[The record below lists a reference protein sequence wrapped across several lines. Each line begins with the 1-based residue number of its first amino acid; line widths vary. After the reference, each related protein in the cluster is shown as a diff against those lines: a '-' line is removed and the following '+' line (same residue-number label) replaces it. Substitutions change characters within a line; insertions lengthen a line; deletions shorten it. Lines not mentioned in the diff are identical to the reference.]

1 MALSD
6 TWFLDGYIDF
16 ELQKYKLLAY
26 LKEVNQH
33 FDATRLY
40 PQLGDLIAHYRNL
53 ENFRKN
59 KQLLQE
65 QFPKELSKIET
76 KPPELVY
83 KQLLGDDDTMAE
95 LELITDYAA
104 DMMKTTI
111 DNGAG
116 IYEHVEKRLSIEPVG
131 IIPLYKNEGY
141 LLLHYNQDNIVRAYN
156 YAISMLQH
164 SNTNYTAVSLNY
176 IDSFAKNIS
185 VTYNNIKTQL
195 LRAIRTL
202 PNPAVYLVESELAVP
217 LNETLLPIA
226 RRALVRYIGIA

>member
-59 KQLLQE
+59 KQLLQD

-83 KQLLGDDDTMAE
+83 KQLLEDDDTMAE

-116 IYEHVEKRLSIEPVG
+116 IYEHVEKQLSIEPVG

-141 LLLHYNQDNIVRAYN
+141 LLLHYNHDNIVRAYN
-156 YAISMLQH
+156 YTISMLQH

-226 RRALVRYIGIA
+226 RRALVRHIGIA